1 MAAEN
6 NVITKADIQYA
17 REVDFINRFN
27 AGLKSLMT
35 VLGIVRPIPKQAGT
49 VLKAYV
55 ADGTLENGYVPEG
68 EIIPLSNFKV
78 KPVTFR
84 EIMLQKYRKASTG
97 EAIVGGSYSQA
108 VTKTDSKALRLL
120 QSGIKTN
127 FYDFLA
133 TGTSAISGAD
143 FQKTLANVRG
153 RLAVLFEDID
163 VQPVYFVNPM
173 DVATY
178 LGNAPIT
185 IQTAFGMDYIE
196 NFLGLGTVIEAA
208 SVPQGTVYGTV
219 RDNIN
224 LYYIP
229 VNGAD
234 GLGEAFDFTTDET
247 GYIGIHHS
255 GNYERLQFET
265 ELISGLVLF
274 AERLDG
280 IVVGSIGAN
289 APTATTVTPLTTGTQ
304 YDVPVSSIQ
313 SGVTLDGD
321 SFKGTL
327 KFLSGSNAITD
338 VWGEGNFLALDF
350 SNFPDLSV
358 SGNSVY
364 VGFEPSMGSGLV
376 PIATDD
382 HSGVFKVTNKDAQV
396 FKVATTVA
404 GHTTTK
410 TYKISDLVLESDE
423 A

>member
-6 NVITKADIQYA
+6 NVIKKSDIQYA
-17 REVDFINRFN
+17 REVDFIYKFN
-27 AGLKSLMT
+27 AGLRSLMK
-35 VLGIVRPIPKQAGT
+35 VLGIVNPIPKQAGT

-97 EAIVGGSYSQA
+97 EAIVGGSYAQA
-108 VTKTDSKALRLL
+108 VTKTDKKALRQL

-133 TGTSAISGAD
+133 TGTSAISGAN

-153 RLAVLFEDID
+153 TLAVLFEDDD
-163 VQPVYFVNPM
+163 VEPVYFVNPM
-173 DVATY
+173 DVAEY

-208 SVPQGTVYGTV
+208 SVPKGTVYGTV

-247 GYIGIHHS
+247 GYVGIHHS
-255 GNYERLQFET
+255 GNYERLQLET

-280 IVVGSIGAN
+280 VVVGSIGSN
-289 APTATTVTPLTTGTQ
+289 APSATTVTPLSSGTQ
-304 YDVPVSSIQ
+304 YGVAVADIQ
-313 SGVTLDGD
+313 SGVTLNGD
-321 SFKGTL
+321 TFTGTL
-327 KFLSGSNAITD
+327 KYLSGDNDITR
-338 VWGEGNFLALDF
+338 VWGEGNFIALDF
-350 SNFPDLSV
+350 TDYPDLSV
-358 SGNSVY
+358 AGTSVK
-364 VGFEPSMGSGLV
+364 VGLEPSMGTGLV
-376 PIATDD
+376 PIAADD
-382 HSGVFKVTNKDAQV
+382 HSGVFKVENKAAQV
-396 FKVATTVA
+396 FKVVTTVG
-404 GHTTTK
+404 GHSTTK
-410 TYKISDLVLESDE
+410 VYKLDALVLESDE